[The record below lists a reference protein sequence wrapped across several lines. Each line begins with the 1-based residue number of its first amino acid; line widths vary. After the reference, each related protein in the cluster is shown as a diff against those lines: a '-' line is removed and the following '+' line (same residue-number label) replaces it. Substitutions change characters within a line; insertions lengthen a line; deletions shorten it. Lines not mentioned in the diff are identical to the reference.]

1 MNLSLH
7 SDNQVLEE
15 ASHGPA
21 LSHMAMPGPVSMASE
36 IEHSDHTPVICL
48 LPVLGNGVNLTQIT
62 LQRSLISKE
71 GDNRQEHMP
80 ITSRTTLI
88 LFYR

>member
-1 MNLSLH
+1 MNLPLH

-21 LSHMAMPGPVSMASE
+21 LRSSE
-36 IEHSDHTPVICL
+36 IEHSDQTLVICL
-48 LPVLGNGVNLTQIT
+48 LPVLGNGVNPTQIT
-62 LQRSLISKE
+62 SLRSLISKE

-88 LFYR
+88 LFYG